1 MDKILAYFK
10 GRSVGFYITLASIL
24 FSILA
29 AILLVGFNG
38 GGDGTYANMMSW
50 SSFALLLVGAAASI
64 VLVVL
69 KKENYAPITTSILS
83 LVALCLYIYQTYL
96 YLSACLVG
104 IDSQFSASYILIIV
118 FMLIAI
124 ITGYV
129 ALCLSLPLTAHL
141 YKTKKGL
148 ITGTSALLCVLV
160 TGTIIANENEVQIN
174 SVLNINTSYFE
185 NSDGEKGPNYYD
197 TSFNNLE
204 QLIAAGQAKG
214 EEAMGEGLVL
224 LKNEEVNGQKALPL
238 AEGHRN
244 ITFFGVGSVDPVYGG
259 TGSGAVDTSTAPT
272 FKSAF
277 ERDGLFSVNPTLWD
291 YYNGCSYKR
300 VLENNGAGT
309 QGVTVIGEAPF
320 NEVKTQLGNTYQQY
334 GDAAVVVL
342 SRVGGEGAD
351 VPLAGHTIGQL
362 KDSTGSQGDS
372 TNGDYLTL
380 SPKEIDLLKGLKQM
394 KDAGQIKEIVVLL
407 NTTNQIEAN
416 FVKDDSYGIDAA
428 MWIGTP
434 GQTGLYAVAEAL
446 AGNINPSGRLS
457 DTFWANHEANPS
469 LANFGAYTYEG
480 APSDVAAMD
489 KSYVVYQEGIYV
501 GYLYTETRYAD
512 YVIQRANVGD
522 FDYDYAVA
530 YPFGYGLS
538 YSNFTYS
545 DFKVEEGETAD
556 GEKAYVVSVKVTNDS
571 EVAGKHTVEVY
582 LQKPYGEY
590 NIQNGVE
597 AAAVE
602 LVGFD
607 KTAEI
612 PANGSTTVTI
622 EIPERSFASYDAN
635 SAKTYVLTPGDY
647 YLAVGSDSHDA
658 LNNILAFEEYTPS
671 TTSNRMDAEGDSTLA
686 TKVLSQDAL
695 DKTTYAKSEATGA
708 DITNQFGFAD
718 WNQYA
723 NKGDTTVDY
732 VTRNNWSGTL
742 PSDIEDHVVLPWSQ
756 QLENDMNK
764 YGKEGEVKLPED
776 NSEYPVYGST
786 DTDYKLIELL
796 QDENG
801 DPIPYNDPKW
811 DDLLDQL
818 TWDEQVDLVRYG
830 MRNTGEIGSIDKP
843 ATVDQN
849 GPSGLTEAYY
859 IGKNGFATKTKDP
872 LRQSKPMCYPAG
884 GVLAATFNKELMYEV
899 GDMIGEDALWAGYNG
914 LYGPGSNIHRTPY
927 SGRNFEYYSED
938 GYLSGIICG
947 YECSGMEANGL
958 YVYNKH
964 IGLNDQE
971 DQRRGISVW
980 ANEQSIREL
989 YMRAFDL
996 PITMEGTQF
1005 QYGDETI
1012 TLKGAS
1018 GVMTA
1023 FNRMGLYWSSMNEG
1037 LMTNF
1042 LRDECGMRGIAVT
1055 DMWTSGA
1062 SPYMNLA
1069 AMLVAGTNIVD
1080 GQRPASDLDAC
1091 KSNHADV
1098 AWAMRESTHRIL
1110 YTVVHSNAMNGVSV
1124 GTGMVTVTPWW
1135 KILLITLDSVF
1146 GAALAG
1152 VVVWLV
1158 IDEVR
1163 KKRSNS
1169 VQ

>member
-1 MDKILAYFK
+1 
-10 GRSVGFYITLASIL
+10 
-24 FSILA
+24 
-29 AILLVGFNG
+29 
-38 GGDGTYANMMSW
+38 
-50 SSFALLLVGAAASI
+50 
-64 VLVVL
+64 
-69 KKENYAPITTSILS
+69 
-83 LVALCLYIYQTYL
+83 
-96 YLSACLVG
+96 
-104 IDSQFSASYILIIV
+104 
-118 FMLIAI
+118 
-124 ITGYV
+124 
-129 ALCLSLPLTAHL
+129 
-141 YKTKKGL
+141 
-148 ITGTSALLCVLV
+148 
-160 TGTIIANENEVQIN
+160 
-174 SVLNINTSYFE
+174 
-185 NSDGEKGPNYYD
+185 
-197 TSFNNLE
+197 
-204 QLIAAGQAKG
+204 
-214 EEAMGEGLVL
+214 
-224 LKNEEVNGQKALPL
+224 
-238 AEGHRN
+238 
-244 ITFFGVGSVDPVYGG
+244 
-259 TGSGAVDTSTAPT
+259 
-272 FKSAF
+272 
-277 ERDGLFSVNPTLWD
+277 
-291 YYNGCSYKR
+291 
-300 VLENNGAGT
+300 
-309 QGVTVIGEAPF
+309 
-320 NEVKTQLGNTYQQY
+320 
-334 GDAAVVVL
+334 
-342 SRVGGEGAD
+342 
-351 VPLAGHTIGQL
+351 
-362 KDSTGSQGDS
+362 
-372 TNGDYLTL
+372 
-380 SPKEIDLLKGLKQM
+380 
-394 KDAGQIKEIVVLL
+394 
-407 NTTNQIEAN
+407 
-416 FVKDDSYGIDAA
+416 
-428 MWIGTP
+428 
-434 GQTGLYAVAEAL
+434 
-446 AGNINPSGRLS
+446 
-457 DTFWANHEANPS
+457 
-469 LANFGAYTYEG
+469 
-480 APSDVAAMD
+480 
-489 KSYVVYQEGIYV
+489 
-501 GYLYTETRYAD
+501 
-512 YVIQRANVGD
+512 
-522 FDYDYAVA
+522 
-530 YPFGYGLS
+530 
-538 YSNFTYS
+538 
-545 DFKVEEGETAD
+545 
-556 GEKAYVVSVKVTNDS
+556 
-571 EVAGKHTVEVY
+571 
-582 LQKPYGEY
+582 
-590 NIQNGVE
+590 
-597 AAAVE
+597 
-602 LVGFD
+602 
-607 KTAEI
+607 
-612 PANGSTTVTI
+612 
-622 EIPERSFASYDAN
+622 
-635 SAKTYVLTPGDY
+635 
-647 YLAVGSDSHDA
+647 
-658 LNNILAFEEYTPS
+658 
-671 TTSNRMDAEGDSTLA
+671 
-686 TKVLSQDAL
+686 
-695 DKTTYAKSEATGA
+695 
-708 DITNQFGFAD
+708 
-718 WNQYA
+718 
-723 NKGDTTVDY
+723 
-732 VTRNNWSGTL
+732 
-742 PSDIEDHVVLPWSQ
+742 
-756 QLENDMNK
+756 MNK

-947 YECSGMEANGL
+947 YECSGMEDNGL

-989 YMRAFDL
+989 YMRAFEL

-1135 KILLITLDSVF
+1135 KILLITLDSIF